1 MTATE
6 NEIKKHHVPDED
18 RLRERLIDQ
27 IVVMTAVFTAITYL
41 FSIIRISNLGWSTRD
56 LIFCILIISAIG
68 IALGRRRLS
77 AKFKAVSISLLF
89 LSAALTG
96 FYNFGML
103 AGAVF
108 YFAVVGVIMALFFSK
123 RGVVVYGVLLAVF
136 LCFVAYGF
144 TSNILKIPSGASLL
158 HANYSHWVIY
168 ILAFSLSFVII
179 CVTILNYQI
188 EIRKLIENVTCQR
201 DKIEKNNQDLQQ
213 ALSEIK
219 TLKGI
224 LPLCSFCKKIRDD
237 KGYWEQVD
245 VYINNYSEAD
255 ISHSVCPECM
265 KEHYPEEYEEIEKE
279 DNEK

>member
-6 NEIKKHHVPDED
+6 NEIKKRHVPDED

-41 FSIIRISNLGWSTRD
+41 ISIIRISNIGWSVRD
-56 LIFCILIISAIG
+56 LIFCTLIISAIG

-77 AKFKAVSISLLF
+77 VRFKAVSISLLF
-89 LSAALTG
+89 LFAALTG
-96 FYNFGML
+96 CYNFGML
-103 AGAVF
+103 AGGVF
-108 YFAVVGVIMALFFSK
+108 YFVLVGVIIALFFSK
-123 RGVVVYGVLLAVF
+123 RGVVVYGVLLTVF

-158 HANYSHWVIY
+158 HANYSHWVVY
-168 ILAFSLSFVII
+168 ILGFSLSFVII

-188 EIRKLIENVTCQR
+188 AIRKLIENVTCQR

-237 KGYWEQVD
+237 KGYWRAVD
-245 VYINNYSEAD
+245 EYIYNHSEAD

-265 KEHYPEEYEEIEKE
+265 KEHYPEEYEEIK
-279 DNEK
+279 